1 MNFFRLNTDSQHV
14 CMLIT
19 YAQNKQMI
27 FNECKHKNS
36 NHWKH
41 HFEIEHAER
50 THRTTKQ
57 RDGFSLIFHH
67 HHHHTFSL
75 SCCIKDVIDVIKK
88 NNIIPRNEYNYQG
101 PEKFFIIFFFWVFG
115 IHLQTK
121 KNRIKYCY
129 YYYYRYLLLLL
140 LLLLLQTTLNVLKRR
155 RRVSKVGV
163 INLQKNKRTN
173 THHLLMING
182 KKLNYN

>member
-36 NHWKH
+36 NHRKAPFWNRACRTH
-41 HFEIEHAER
+41 

-121 KNRIKYCY
+121 KKSNQI
-129 YYYYRYLLLLL
+129 LLLLL
-140 LLLLLQTTLNVLKRR
+140 LPLSITTTTTTTTSNNVEC
-155 RRVSKVGV
+155 
-163 INLQKNKRTN
+163 I
-173 THHLLMING
+173 
-182 KKLNYN
+182 KKKEEGE